1 MVNPEDVLETVDELG
16 LFSVRKVRN
25 AATLEAME
33 DGTAQADA
41 MCGSDADSESGM
53 ESEHEA
59 DSELDDSDL
68 EPEDRRRIEN
78 EREFEALYNEY
89 LSRTGQI
96 KKREKKGKKIKKV
109 NADGETVRTC
119 VLCECLCVC
128 MCRVRNGKE
137 IKKVN
142 ADGETVRTCIFLCV

>member
-41 MCGSDADSESGM
+41 LYDSDAQSDSGDE
-53 ESEHEA
+53 ESEEA

-89 LSRTGQI
+89 LSRTGQV
-96 KKREKKGKKIKKV
+96 KKRERKGKKLKKT
-109 NADGETVRTC
+109 NEEGEAVRM
-119 VLCECLCVC
+119 CLYVF
-128 MCRVRNGKE
+128 MR
-137 IKKVN
+137 IY
-142 ADGETVRTCIFLCV
+142 